1 MSYTC
6 LSRLLPALAL
16 AATLAAAAGCQK
28 NGSLSPDGEDGQRVM
43 IAPSVRATAPED
55 GGAID
60 GAQQD
65 VTLYFMRADNL
76 TEIPNIGYMA
86 TYDTQIRVAFR
97 PKGEGT
103 MPLFF
108 TEPGAQYYNMDGS
121 NTLMR
126 GWFPRGVFT
135 GGSMNS
141 TVKWNFSGSQ
151 DIMVS
156 NYLVGNRTDKGID
169 SPNCFEFRHVLTQ
182 LQFYV
187 YAETAS
193 IASSWGKVTKITV
206 KGQKSSCTFMPMSAD
221 MGATD
226 DELSAAC
233 MTFADPSIDFTAYDI
248 PDGGVQIPVK
258 SSSSGDDNLYGAVAA
273 GAVMVQPNASFTIAV
288 TVQLPD
294 GTEYTTEDFTVPD
307 ADANPKPAFGAG
319 EATEVILDFQPRD
332 IDVSLKPAAWTV
344 VNENID
350 VELGVT
356 E

>member
-6 LSRLLPALAL
+6 LSRLLPALAF

-28 NGSLSPDGEDGQRVM
+28 NGSLSPDGGDGQRVM

-65 VTLYFMRADNL
+65 VTLYFMRADNPMPYG
-76 TEIPNIGYMA
+76 TGYMA
-86 TYDTQIRVAFR
+86 TYDTQRRVALR

-103 MPLFF
+103 MPLSF

-126 GWFPRGVFT
+126 GWFPEGNFT
-135 GGSMNS
+135 GGSTA
-141 TVKWNFSGSQ
+141 TVVWNFSGSQ

-156 NYLVGNRTDKGID
+156 NNLVGNRKDKGID
-169 SPNCFEFRHVLTQ
+169 SPNSFEFRHVLTQ
-182 LQFYV
+182 LQFYI

-193 IASSWGKVTKITV
+193 IASSWGRVTEITV
-206 KGQKSSCTFMPMSAD
+206 KGQNSTCTFAPAFAD
-221 MGATD
+221 AMGV
-226 DELSAAC
+226 DELTCIQFNGS
-233 MTFADPSIDFTAYDI
+233 SIDFTAYDI
-248 PDGGVQIPVK
+248 PVDGVQIPVK
-258 SSSSGDDNLYGAVAA
+258 SSSPGDDNLSGAAAA

-307 ADANPKPAFGAG
+307 ADANPELTFGAG
-319 EATEVILDFQPRD
+319 EATKVILDFQPRD

-350 VELGVT
+350 VELGIT

>member
-16 AATLAAAAGCQK
+16 AATLAAAAACQK

-76 TEIPNIGYMA
+76 TSFPGIGYMA
-86 TYDTQIRVAFR
+86 TYDDQLREAFR
-97 PKGEGT
+97 PMGEGE
-103 MPLFF
+103 MPLSF
-108 TEPGAQYYNMDGS
+108 TEPGAQYYHMDGS

-126 GWFPRGVFT
+126 GWFPQGVFK
-135 GGSMNS
+135 GGQNPN
-141 TVKWNFSGSQ
+141 VKWNFSGSQ

-156 NYLVGNRTDKGID
+156 NYLVGNRKDKGID

-182 LQFYV
+182 LQFYI

-206 KGQKSSCTFMPMSAD
+206 KSQNSSCTFSPMFAD
-221 MGATD
+221 MGTA
-226 DELSAAC
+226 DELSVQC
-233 MTFADPSIDFTAYDI
+233 MVFGTPSVDFTAYNI

-258 SSSSGDDNLYGAVAA
+258 SSSPGDDNLYGAAAA
-273 GAVMVQPNASFTIAV
+273 GAVMVQPKESFTIAV

-294 GTEYTTEDFTVPD
+294 GTEYTTKDFTVPD

-319 EATEVILDFQPRD
+319 EATKVILDFQPRD
-332 IDVSLKPAAWTV
+332 IDISLKPAAWTV